1 MGARSGKRTC
11 TPPRQCMM
19 SLALCV
25 AHTRADPTRFAAFDL
40 FPPSCPVPPTTPS
53 FRTPTS
59 PFSLTSLRRFP
70 SDPP

>member
-1 MGARSGKRTC
+1 
-11 TPPRQCMM
+11 M

-40 FPPSCPVPPTTPS
+40 FPPSFPVPPTTPS